1 MARAGSSMSASLR
14 ELFAARS
21 RKWWFLAVP
30 AVGIVELILQLVQT
44 HSVVP
49 RKDWE
54 AARAYV
60 AANAKPEDL
69 IAFAPRWA
77 DPIGREIFGP
87 GLATLEREARA
98 DDTSFPRAFEVSIRG
113 GDLDEFA
120 GWTRAGEASFG
131 RVEVVTL
138 ANPSVAHVIDDLVSL
153 AEPGHLQ
160 VFRGSNA
167 CAFTH
172 ASPQSGSIG
181 SGPGIPADRFEC
193 PGGGMVASIILSDLS
208 YLPRRCI
215 YAPPPGREPIRLEFS
230 PVRFGRSLHGHHG
243 LDAQA
248 ERERHGAPI
257 SLSFRTAQGSIG
269 SVTHSDGDGW
279 KGFEFDTSDLA
290 GQSGRLVV
298 EIGAP
303 NGDQRWYCFQ
313 ADTR

>member
-1 MARAGSSMSASLR
+1 MSASLR

-30 AVGIVELILQLVQT
+30 VVGIGELILQLVQT

-49 RKDWE
+49 RRDWE

-69 IAFAPRWA
+69 VAFAPRWT

-113 GDLDEFA
+113 GALEEFA
-120 GWTRAGEASFG
+120 GWTRTGETRFG
-131 RVEVVTL
+131 RVKVTTW
-138 ANPSVAHVIDDLVSL
+138 ANPSAAHVIDDLVSL
-153 AEPGHLQ
+153 AEPSHLQ
-160 VFRGSNA
+160 VFRGGTA

-172 ASPQSGSIG
+172 GMPQSGSIG

-193 PGGGMVASIILSDLS
+193 PGGGTVASIVLSDLS

-215 YAPPPGREPIRLEFS
+215 YAPPPAAGPIRLEFF

-248 ERERHGAPI
+248 ERDRRGAPI

-269 SVTHSDGDGW
+269 NVTHFDGDGW

-298 EIGAP
+298 EIAAP
-303 NGDQRWYCFQ
+303 NADQRWYCFQ